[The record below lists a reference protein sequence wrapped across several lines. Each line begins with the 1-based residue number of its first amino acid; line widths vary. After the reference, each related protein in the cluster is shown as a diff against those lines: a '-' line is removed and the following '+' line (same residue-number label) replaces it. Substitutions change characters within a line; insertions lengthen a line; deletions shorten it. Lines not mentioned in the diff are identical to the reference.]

1 MFPPSRL
8 ALFSEKFIQA
18 SWLVALIIAP
28 LFFNI
33 YSSRV
38 FEPDKIALI
47 RTIALAMGALWLVL
61 RAERWR
67 GGRAAG
73 SKDATPTSLAL
84 GQRVRAWVGQ
94 VSNGNPLT
102 LPALFLLMAYIVST
116 VLSVSPTVSLF
127 GSYQRL
133 QGLYTFTS
141 YLVIFFLAASLIRTR
156 ADIERGITLALVV
169 SFPIALYGIIQH
181 YFVDPLPWV
190 GDVTTRV
197 ASNLGNS
204 IFVGAFLILA
214 IPLALTRWIQT
225 TERAATG
232 FPTRMRRVFYAAA
245 IASLV
250 LVGAS
255 WGLAFD
261 LGAKPIIEG
270 NYNGTLTPPQLALA
284 SSAFN
289 LALLISCII
298 VALWGAAAFLLK
310 QRVVN
315 FLLTGLYGSVLAL
328 QLVALVF
335 SQSRGPLLG
344 LGAGLFTFGVL
355 FALVRGVRKVALGI
369 VGLIALLFVVVAL
382 INIPNSPLSSLRELP
397 YVGRMGRVFEL
408 DQGTGR
414 VRVLI
419 WQGAL
424 QLVVPHEPL
433 WSPLTGDDPFNV
445 VRPLIGYGP
454 ETMYV
459 SYNRF
464 YPPELGN
471 IESRNATPDRSH
483 NETFDAL
490 VTTGLFGFIAENILF
505 LTIFYFALKWLGFIS
520 SARDRNLFVALWYGG
535 GILLCVIFGL
545 VFGWEFIGVALPGGM
560 MLGMFTYL
568 VSAALRGDHR
578 SGLSAPLALLVVALT
593 ALFVSHFIEIHFG
606 IAIVSTRVYF
616 WFFAAVFV
624 VIGTRKVDVEAT
636 ELVEGNR
643 EASEVK
649 QVRVPAPT
657 MAARKKRAAPQNP
670 GATRTRKE
678 PIVRRVSS
686 TPLIAYA
693 FLVGFMLA
701 VMAYDY
707 INTNNLGA
715 LGSQAVSGLDIVKS
729 ALTIKQTT
737 AGGMTSLA
745 MLWLFVT
752 TLLVGLGLC
761 AGEWGRTF
769 QLGARDWGVAVLLFI
784 VLAIAIFSGLAFY
797 HVLLLRTTGTSILEA
812 LLTAVVLFTVFM
824 LLVVTMVAITL
835 LFDEALP
842 SNWVQR
848 ATNWV
853 VAPVLVLLA
862 AVLIFSTN
870 IEPIRADL
878 LYKQAVSLT
887 GQDNANAIAFFQR
900 ALEMQP
906 QQDYYDLFLG
916 RAYLD
921 AAKATSDARQQSDY
935 LKRAEDTLLRA
946 RAINPYNTDHSANLA
961 RLAQARGALASD
973 PAVKIESYKQADVY
987 FAQANRLSPN
997 TAHLYDQHAQAL
1009 LEYAGVLE
1017 ENKNPE
1023 AAEAVRQ
1030 QAREQIDT
1038 ALGVDGKF
1046 CLTHAVR
1053 AQADTQWR
1061 ERVADALNAIS
1072 YAPFC
1077 GDVFYGEGLGIA
1089 VNELGRASDEAI
1101 EANQGAEFEI
1111 ILNNAAATNPT
1122 LEIYTT
1128 LANYYSKSGKVE
1140 QAIAATGGALAH
1152 IAAEDTETRKRY
1164 QDFRFTLVELQK
1176 ALDAARASPN
1186 DPEAQRAVAGQWLAR
1201 GQLNFA
1207 LPAFRLVLALKP
1219 DDYAAHRSTAL
1230 LLIATEQFSETLPE
1244 LTFLEAHAPQT
1255 EVELWQKL
1263 GQVLHARQSGDTNRA
1278 GTLLE
1283 ELAKTANTQDFAL
1296 VSALRK
1302 LAESL
1307 KGAG

>member
-1 MFPPSRL
+1 MFPSSRL

-47 RTIALAMGALWLVL
+47 RTIALAMGALWLIL

-67 GGRAAG
+67 GGRAARG
-73 SKDATPTSLAL
+73 GAAAHRDGAL
-84 GQRVRAWVGQ
+84 GERLRAWLRHA
-94 VSNGNPLT
+94 SSENPLT
-102 LPALFLLMAYIVST
+102 LPALFLLTAYIIST
-116 VLSVSPTVSLF
+116 VLSVSPTVSFF

-133 QGLYTFTS
+133 QGLYTFAS
-141 YLVIFFLAASLIRTR
+141 YLVIFFLAASQIKTR
-156 ADIERGITLALVV
+156 ADIERSITLALVA

-204 IFVGAFLILA
+204 IFIGAFLILA
-214 IPLALTRWIQT
+214 IPLALARWIQT
-225 TERAATG
+225 TERTAAS
-232 FPTRMRRVFYAAA
+232 FPARVRLVLYAGA
-245 IASLV
+245 IASMI

-261 LGAKPIIEG
+261 LGAKPVIEA
-270 NYNGTLTPPQLALA
+270 NYSGTLTPQQLALA
-284 SSAFN
+284 SGAFN
-289 LALLISCII
+289 IALLVSFI
-298 VALWGAAAFLLK
+298 VVGLWWGSAFLLK
-310 QRVVN
+310 QPVLN
-315 FLLTGLYGSVLAL
+315 FLLIGLYGAVLAL
-328 QLVALVF
+328 QLVALLF

-344 LGAGLFTFGVL
+344 LSAGLFTFGVL
-355 FALVRGVRKVALGI
+355 YALVRNARKGALII
-369 VGLIALLFVVVAL
+369 VSLIALLFVVVAL
-382 INIPNSPLSSLRELP
+382 INIPTSPLSPLRNLP
-397 YVGRMGRVFEL
+397 YIGRMGRVFEL
-408 DQGTGR
+408 DQGTAR

-464 YPPELGN
+464 YPPELGK

-490 VTTGLFGFIAENILF
+490 VTTGLLGFIAENILF

-520 SARDRNLFVALWYGG
+520 SPRDRNWFVALWYGG
-535 GILLCVIFGL
+535 GILLCVVFGL

-560 MLGMFTYL
+560 MLGMFTFL
-568 VSAALRGDHR
+568 VAAALRGAT
-578 SGLSAPLALLVVALT
+578 SPGLSAPLSLSVVALT

-624 VIGTRKVDVEAT
+624 VIGTRRASLEGVEVTEGDGTLPQVKEPKANAPAT
-636 ELVEGNR
+636 
-643 EASEVK
+643 
-649 QVRVPAPT
+649 APR
-657 MAARKKRAAPQNP
+657 RKRSPSQNP
-670 GATRTRKE
+670 TQTRTRKE
-678 PIVRRVSS
+678 PIVRRVST

-693 FLVGFMLA
+693 FLIGFMLA

-707 INTNNLGA
+707 INTNNLGS
-715 LGSQAVSGLDIVKS
+715 LGSQTVSGLDIVTS
-729 ALTIKQTT
+729 ALTVKQTT

-745 MLWLFVT
+745 MFWLFVT

-761 AGEWGRTF
+761 AGEWGRNF
-769 QLGARDWGVAVLLFI
+769 QLGVRDWGVAVLLFV

-824 LLVVTMVAITL
+824 LLVIAIVAITL
-835 LFDEALP
+835 LFDEPLP
-842 SNWVQR
+842 SSWIQR

-862 AVLIFSTN
+862 GVLVFATN

-887 GQDNANAIAFFQR
+887 GQDNTNAIAFFQR

-906 QQDYYDLFLG
+906 QQDYYYLFLG

-921 AAKATSDARQQSDY
+921 AAKTTTDANQQADY
-935 LKRAEDTLLRA
+935 LRRAEDTLLRA

-973 PAVKIESYKQADVY
+973 PALKIESYKQADEY
-987 FAQANRLSPN
+987 FGQANRLSPN
-997 TAHLYDQHAQAL
+997 TAHLYDQHAQEL
-1009 LEYAGVLE
+1009 LEFAGVLD

-1023 AAEAVRQ
+1023 RAEAIRE
-1030 QAREQIDT
+1030 QARAQIET
-1038 ALGVDGKF
+1038 ALKVDGTF

-1053 AQADTQWR
+1053 AQAETQWR
-1061 ERVADALNAIS
+1061 ERVADALNAIL
-1072 YAPFC
+1072 YAPIC

-1089 VNELGRASDEAI
+1089 VNELARASDEALK
-1101 EANQGAEFEI
+1101 ANEGAEFETV
-1111 ILNNAAATNPT
+1111 LNKAAATNPT

-1128 LANYYSKSGKVE
+1128 LANYYSKAGKVE
-1140 QAIAATGGALAH
+1140 QAIAATDGALAH
-1152 IAAEDTETRKRY
+1152 IAAEDTATQKRY

-1186 DPEAQRAVAGQWLAR
+1186 DPEAQRAVAQQWLAR
-1201 GQLNFA
+1201 GQMNFA
-1207 LPAFRLVLALKP
+1207 LPAFRQVLALKP
-1219 DDYAAHRSTAL
+1219 DDYAAHRATAL
-1230 LLIATEQFSETLPE
+1230 LLIATEQFGETLPE
-1244 LTFLEAHAPQT
+1244 LAFLEAHAPQT
-1255 EVELWQKL
+1255 ETELWQKL
-1263 GQVLHARQSGDTNRA
+1263 GAVLSARQSGDTNRA
-1278 GTLLE
+1278 ATILQ